1 MTRSYIGSELELFAA
16 ATNWK
21 AYFSSAL
28 APFIGARVLEI
39 GAGIGNNIPFLHTPA
54 VRQWTSVEPDPDLAR
69 RIAERITLG
78 ELPESCRVLVG
89 TIESIDET
97 SRFNTV
103 FYIDVLEH
111 IADDAAE
118 LNYAAGHLAPDGN
131 LVVLAPA
138 HQFLF
143 SEFDAAIGHHRRYDA
158 VSLTAVTPPAAGCE
172 PVLCSIPL
180 VFSRRSPTVSCS
192 PRGCRHPGRS
202 PFGTRFSYLFPAYW
216 TMSPAINSARALLP
230 YGRRYNP
237 ASLRQ

>member
-1 MTRSYIGSELELFAA
+1 MTHSYIGSELELFAA

-21 AYFSSAL
+21 TYFSSAL

-39 GAGIGNNIPFLHTPA
+39 GAGIGSNIPFLHSPA

-69 RIAERITLG
+69 RITERIIIG
-78 ELPESCRVLVG
+78 ELPETCRVLVG
-89 TIESIDET
+89 TIESIEEA

-118 LNYAAGHLAPDGN
+118 LNRAAGHLAPGGN

-143 SEFDAAIGHHRRYDA
+143 SEFDAAIGHHRRYNA
-158 VSLTAVTPPAAGCE
+158 VSLTAVTPPRCRLRTCFMLDSVGFFASLANRFLLAATM
-172 PVLCSIPL
+172 P
-180 VFSRRSPTVSCS
+180 S
-192 PRGCRHPGRS
+192 PRQIAFWDKVFVPVSRILDNVTGHK
-202 PFGTRFSYLFPAYW
+202 FGKSIVAVWAPL
-216 TMSPAINSARALLP
+216 
-230 YGRRYNP
+230 
-237 ASLRQ
+237 

>member
-1 MTRSYIGSELELFAA
+1 MTRCYIGSELELFAA

-21 AYFSSAL
+21 AYFSSVL
-28 APFIGARVLEI
+28 APFIGARVLEV
-39 GAGIGNNIPFLHTPA
+39 GAGIGTNIPFLHTPA

-118 LNYAAGHLAPDGN
+118 LNYAASHLAPDGN

-143 SEFDAAIGHHRRYDA
+143 SEFDAAIGHHRRYNA
-158 VSLTAVTPPAAGCE
+158 VSLTAVTPPRCRLRTCFMLDSVGFFASLANRFMLGARM
-172 PVLCSIPL
+172 P
-180 VFSRRSPTVSCS
+180 S
-192 PRGCRHPGRS
+192 PRQIAFWDKVLVPVSRVLDNVTGHK
-202 PFGTRFSYLFPAYW
+202 FGKSIVAVWAP
-216 TMSPAINSARALLP
+216 I
-230 YGRRYNP
+230 
-237 ASLRQ
+237 

>member
-1 MTRSYIGSELELFAA
+1 MTRCYIGSELELFAA

-21 AYFSSAL
+21 AYFSSVL
-28 APFIGARVLEI
+28 APFVGARVLEV
-39 GAGIGNNIPFLHTPA
+39 GAGIGSNIPFLHNPA

-143 SEFDAAIGHHRRYDA
+143 SEFDAAIGHHRRYNA
-158 VSLTAVTPPAAGCE
+158 VSLAAVTPPQCRLRTCFMLDSVGFFASLANRFMLAA
-172 PVLCSIPL
+172 
-180 VFSRRSPTVSCS
+180 
-192 PRGCRHPGRS
+192 
-202 PFGTRFSYLFPAYW
+202 
-216 TMSPAINSARALLP
+216 TMP
-230 YGRRYNP
+230 
-237 ASLRQ
+237 SLRQIAFWDNVLVPVSRVLDNVTAHKFGKSIVAVWAPI

>member
-118 LNYAAGHLAPDGN
+118 LNYAAGHLAPDGD

-158 VSLTAVTPPAAGCE
+158 VSLTAVTPP
-172 PVLCSIPL
+172 
-180 VFSRRSPTVSCS
+180 R
-192 PRGCRHPGRS
+192 CRLRTCFMLDSVG
-202 PFGTRFSYLFPAYW
+202 FF
-216 TMSPAINSARALLP
+216 
-230 YGRRYNP
+230 
-237 ASLRQ
+237 ASLANRFMLAADAVTPADRLWGKVLIPVSRVLDNVTGHKFGKSIVAVWAPL

>member
-1 MTRSYIGSELELFAA
+1 MTHSYIGSELELFAA

-39 GAGIGNNIPFLHTPA
+39 GAGIGSNIPFLHTPT

-69 RIAERITLG
+69 RITERITLG
-78 ELPESCRVLVG
+78 ELPETCRVLVG
-89 TIESIDET
+89 TIESIEET
-97 SRFNTV
+97 LRFNTV

-118 LNYAAGHLAPDGN
+118 LNCAAGHLAPDGN

-143 SEFDAAIGHHRRYDA
+143 SEFDAAIGHHRRYNA
-158 VSLTAVTPPAAGCE
+158 VSLTAVTPPSCRLRTCFMLDSVGFFMLAATM
-172 PVLCSIPL
+172 P
-180 VFSRRSPTVSCS
+180 S
-192 PRGCRHPGRS
+192 PRQIAFWDKALIPVSRVLDKVTGHK
-202 PFGTRFSYLFPAYW
+202 FGKSMVAVWQPL
-216 TMSPAINSARALLP
+216 
-230 YGRRYNP
+230 
-237 ASLRQ
+237 

>member
-21 AYFSSAL
+21 AYFSRAL
-28 APFIGARVLEI
+28 APFIGERVLEI
-39 GAGIGNNIPFLHTPA
+39 GAGIGSNIPFLHAPT

-69 RIAERITLG
+69 RIAERITRG

-97 SRFNTV
+97 SQFNTV

-143 SEFDAAIGHHRRYDA
+143 SEFDAAIGHHRRYNA
-158 VSLTAVTPPAAGCE
+158 MSLTAVTPRC
-172 PVLCSIPL
+172 
-180 VFSRRSPTVSCS
+180 
-192 PRGCRHPGRS
+192 CRLRTCFMLDSVG
-202 PFGTRFSYLFPAYW
+202 FF
-216 TMSPAINSARALLP
+216 
-230 YGRRYNP
+230 
-237 ASLRQ
+237 ASLANRCMLAARMPSTRQIAFWDKVLVPVSRVLDNVTGHKFGKSIVAVWGPL